1 MILTRNSTLEIWVE
15 GKLLEL
21 SDKAEQSLRLNHTL
35 FTPTKVSNKQAS
47 YSFSFD
53 IPATPNNNKILGYG
67 NMLSATNKF
76 SRRYNA
82 EVVSDGTILFS
93 GSMILNSY
101 KEGIYNAN
109 LVNIKVL
116 SLEDIFGDDKL
127 SDLKWSVPFRGIQT
141 INSYNRYDTGKY
153 FFPLAS
159 YGVFQK
165 APYYTDEVA
174 SDYTSKFLFDKWNQ
188 WYYSSFFPS
197 LNMMEVVKRCFK
209 QKGYEV
215 KGDALTDPILNDIY
229 LSTNLAQDQ
238 IPEYNYGNEML
249 GTVKI
254 DIHWSNGDDENHRQ
268 LPKAQDLTFG
278 YLPMGFAGSPSATRA
293 ATRPNYDMCDWSEIN
308 VWDMLDSGNTFVG
321 VTARTASNTVP
332 TYLYDANESVIIAP
346 TDGFYEITLSAEGSL
361 KAGDGGIKADHYYF
375 TSTGVPHSGVPQTA
389 EAINVT
395 NCPLEIQLVR
405 NYKEDETKL
414 ELIYGKDKEVHWSN
428 GIAAISAETVTTC
441 FPHEDLYNQMPP
453 VSNFRTL
460 TASYRNAEIANNNS
474 SSSTTENYDSG
485 NTGGGGGS
493 FGNKSRRRGHSGDG
507 EGRRPSSSTTYS
519 DKYLG
524 YYYPDEYCKYMAF
537 DPAVCDSFIAGLST
551 CSSGVAAT
559 RKNGRSWTNL
569 YTTRTDALYQM
580 PGYTL
585 EYINSAGT
593 ITTTGTAKNENTLI
607 DSPLNTVTTDNSG
620 FTGTV
625 ATVIWLQRGD
635 VLSLKAVQRRYTN
648 YSYSEHPS
656 QVQLNYYWDV
666 NATLKMRAIT
676 KEEYAKIKD
685 DATFYYGMPSRFDN
699 QLRLGN
705 FLNDET
711 TMASFVE
718 DIQKAFNLDIVQ
730 DNREITISRRRM
742 PINRLKVSAVVD
754 INDRINPDKI
764 ESKKIDYPSKFSVAY
779 NVNKDEYGFVQSCP
793 IDKQEEDDWE
803 KYADS
808 GYSVVTL
815 DTDVYNTDETKITT
829 QFSYDW
835 FANWTWYQTTS
846 AGTQD
851 SGVTH
856 QVSLP
861 VISKDE
867 YMIDAYKYDEA
878 AKKDGYSL
886 KQRMWFRTQSD
897 GETYFWSASIP
908 RAKIYAAIPVNSK
921 QYDDKVFNLSYK
933 VDETSILTEFFD
945 ITGLSAANDEIEV
958 DVFLTVDEFMRI
970 KDGSLVTINDDL
982 YRVCS
987 ISGYDPTNHNRA
999 KLSLIRIGI

>member
-1 MILTRNSTLEIWVE
+1 MVLTKNNTLEIIVE
-15 GKLLEL
+15 GELLEL
-21 SDKAEQSLRLNHTL
+21 SKNALSSLRLNNTL
-35 FTPTKVSNKQAS
+35 FTPTKISNKQAS

-53 IPATPNNNKILGYG
+53 IPATPKNNKILGYG

-76 SRRYNA
+76 SRRYNC
-82 EVVSDGTILFS
+82 EVVADGIILFA
-93 GSMILNSY
+93 GTMILNSY
-101 KEGIYNAN
+101 KDKFYNAN

-116 SLEDIFGDDKL
+116 SLQDIFGESTLNELD
-127 SDLKWSVPFRGIQT
+127 WYVPFDGIPT
-141 INSYNRYDTGKY
+141 INQINANIKTSY

-165 APYYTDEVA
+165 APFYVDEVA
-174 SDYTSKFLFDKWNQ
+174 ADYTSKFLFDKWNQ
-188 WYYSSFFPS
+188 WYFSSFYPS
-197 LNMMEVVKRCFK
+197 VNMLELVRQLFAS
-209 QKGYEV
+209 KGYEV
-215 KGDALTDPILNDIY
+215 KGDVFTDPILKNIY
-229 LSTNLAQDQ
+229 LSTNLASEQV
-238 IPEYNYGNEML
+238 PEYNLGNEHM
-249 GTVKI
+249 GTVKL
-254 DIHWSNGDDENHRQ
+254 DIHWSNGDNENQRQ

-278 YLPMGFAGSPSATRA
+278 YLPMGFAGSPSATRT

-308 VWDMLDSGNTFVG
+308 IWDMLDSGNTFTS
-321 VTARTASNTVP
+321 VTARTANNTERA
-332 TYLYDANESVIIAP
+332 YLYDANESVIIAP

-361 KAGDGGIKADHYYF
+361 KPGDGGIKADHYYF
-375 TSTGVPHSGVPQTA
+375 TSTGVPHSGVPQQA

-414 ELIYGKDKEVHWSN
+414 ELIYGKDKQVNWSN
-428 GIAAISAETVTTC
+428 GIDAISSESITTC

-493 FGNKSRRRGHSGDG
+493 FGNRSRRRGHSGDG

-524 YYYPDEYCKYMAF
+524 YYYPDEYCKYMAY
-537 DPAVCDSFIAGLST
+537 DPAVCDAFIAGLST

-593 ITTTGTAKNENTLI
+593 RTTTGTAKNENTLI
-607 DSPLNTVTTDNSG
+607 DSPLNTVNVDNSG

-705 FLNDET
+705 FLNSET

-718 DIQKAFNLDIVQ
+718 DVQKAFNLDIDQ
-730 DNREITISRRRM
+730 TQQEITISRRRV
-742 PINRLKVSAVVD
+742 PINRLENAVVD
-754 INDRINPDKI
+754 INNRINPDHI

-779 NVNKDEYGFVQSCP
+779 NINKDEFGFVDSCP
-793 IDKQEEDDWE
+793 PDKVEQDDWY

-808 GYSVVTL
+808 GYSIVTI
-815 DTDVYNTDETKITT
+815 DGDVYNTNEEKITLG
-829 QFSYDW
+829 FSYDW
-835 FANWTWYQTTS
+835 YKEWRWYQTN
-846 AGTQD
+846 ADGTQN
-851 SGVTH
+851 SGNTH
-856 QVSLP
+856 MVDIP

-867 YMIDAYKYDEA
+867 YLIDEYKYDEA
-878 AKKDGYSL
+878 AKYDGYSL
-886 KQRMWFRTQSD
+886 KQRMWFRQPVRSD
-897 GETYFWSASIP
+897 TYFWSASTP
-908 RAKIYAAIPVNSK
+908 REQIFAAIPVNHVLFTK
-921 QYDDKVFNLSYK
+921 NYDFNLSYK
-933 VDETSILTEFFD
+933 LDEKSILTEYFD
-945 ITGLSAANDEIEV
+945 VTGLSASNDELEIEV
-958 DVFLTVDEFMRI
+958 YLNAEEYQRL
-970 KDGSLVTINDDL
+970 KQGSLVYLNDDL
-982 YRVCS
+982 FRLCRIV
-987 ISGYDPTNHNRA
+987 GFDPSNNNKT
-999 KLSLIRIGI
+999 KLTILKIGI